1 MIERHDF
8 DSGLCLLTEPMPA
21 VRSVSLG
28 AWLTRGSRHE
38 GAERAGIA
46 HFVEHMLFKGTATR
60 SAEVI
65 AQEIDSIG
73 GQLDAFTAKEYA
85 GYYVKV
91 LDEHLPRAV
100 DLLSD
105 LLLNPAFADDE
116 IRREQGVVLE
126 EIKMVED
133 TPDDLAHEVFTASFW
148 PEHPLGRPIL
158 GTAESVGALD
168 ASALRGYFADAYT
181 AGNLVIS
188 AAGSVDAAAVRD
200 LVGAAFAPLAAGGEP
215 LGTSEPS
222 VDPRIELRDKD
233 LEQAHLCLGTRG
245 YPQSHEDRYAT
256 YVLNTV
262 LGGSMS
268 SRLFQNIR
276 EKRGLAY
283 AVSSS
288 LTAYRDAGVVTVYV
302 GCDGAAVA
310 EVVDLVVEELR
321 GMRRLPVPA
330 AELQRAKDH
339 LKGSCVLGLES
350 TTSRMSHLAQCE
362 MYFGRQVPLS
372 ETLAGIDH
380 VTAEDVQRVAADLF
394 RNGGLAATLVGPFS
408 GAPPLSPARLEL
420 D

>member
-1 MIERHDF
+1 MIERHEF
-8 DSGLCLLTEPMPA
+8 VSGLCLLTEPMPA

-60 SAEVI
+60 SAEAI

-133 TPDDLAHEVFTASFW
+133 TPDDLVHEVFTASFW
-148 PEHPLGRPIL
+148 PGHPLGRPIL
-158 GTAESVGALD
+158 GTAESVAALD
-168 ASALRGYFADAYT
+168 APALRGYFADAYT

-200 LVGAAFAPLAAGGEP
+200 LVGTAFAPLAGGAEP
-215 LGTSEPS
+215 LGTSAPS
-222 VDPRIELRDKD
+222 VAARIELRDKD

-310 EVVDLVVEELR
+310 EVVELVVEELR
-321 GMRRLPVPA
+321 GLRRTPVPD

-339 LKGSCVLGLES
+339 LRGSCVLGLES
-350 TTSRMSHLAQCE
+350 TTSRMSQLAQCE

-372 ETLAGIDH
+372 ETLAGIER

-394 RNGGLAATLVGPFS
+394 RNGGLAATLVGPVS
-408 GAPPLSPARLEL
+408 GAPLSPARLEL